1 MLHLPA
7 RVCVE
12 PSLKAQ
18 PLTKSCWKRGWQP
31 RAREPLGD
39 PQGPL
44 CNTEAFPFQGPQS
57 RAPRPDGWH
66 RGTCHA
72 RRQAHA
78 ESSMQSGLAGT
89 CVGTCA
95 GTCVD
100 MHTHVL
106 ATSAVQTL
114 WRGSQ
119 ERRTQGRSS
128 LLDSVFS
135 NSPTKTHGNTRG
147 QHCGIPQR
155 GQHCGI
161 PQKPLRQ
168 SSDRAARC
176 LLASAYFV
184 SKHPFLSSGVTVFAF
199 WV

>member
-66 RGTCHA
+66 RGTRHA

-128 LLDSVFS
+128 LLDSVFKLAYQDPRKHQRPALWHS
-135 NSPTKTHGNTRG
+135 SERPALWHSPEA
-147 QHCGIPQR
+147 PQTV
-155 GQHCGI
+155 
-161 PQKPLRQ
+161 LRQ
-168 SSDRAARC
+168 GRA
-176 LLASAYFV
+176 
-184 SKHPFLSSGVTVFAF
+184 LSSRVSLFCEQASFSV
-199 WV
+199 